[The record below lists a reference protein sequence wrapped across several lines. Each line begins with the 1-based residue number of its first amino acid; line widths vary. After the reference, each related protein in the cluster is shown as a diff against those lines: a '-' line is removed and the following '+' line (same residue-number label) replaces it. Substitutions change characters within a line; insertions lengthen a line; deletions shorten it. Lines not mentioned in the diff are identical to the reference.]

1 MVKLKRS
8 EITSVSAPRAKI
20 TLDSDQLDL
29 SYPSSPLLGKIGLIL
44 VVVVRVLA
52 ASGAELCLPSGQH
65 LSTT

>member
-29 SYPSSPLLGKIGLIL
+29 SYSSSPLLGEIGLIL
-44 VVVVRVLA
+44 IVVVRVLA
-52 ASGAELCLPSGQH
+52 ASGAELR
-65 LSTT
+65 LSSS

>member
-29 SYPSSPLLGKIGLIL
+29 SYSSSPLLGEIGSILI
-44 VVVVRVLA
+44 VVVRVLT
-52 ASGAELCLPSGQH
+52 ASGAELR
-65 LSTT
+65 LSSS